1 MAEVKIK
8 DLIRK
13 LVFQNKHAEHE
24 YTEQM
29 ANIVFD
35 RNDTAIENAYTE
47 SEKIDT
53 KIKKINAA
61 LDKKDAKIKAT
72 ARDKKEMTAETFRAA
87 MQKLNKQKNIL
98 KELQQTTIREKM
110 DRGFPALDTEI
121 KKYACLRHLVWR
133 LVEVSDFPTTQHDD
147 GFLYADEDAFFN
159 SDTARNFREISDY
172 VDDVFGRPGIKM
184 ENEMAIE
191 RFIKNDAKDLG
202 LGIPEKITPQII
214 VDIHNALNV
223 KRAKE
228 AEKNQELSET
238 IAQSKI
244 GIKPIRDFGDG
255 FAMYRLMPDTEYYN
269 EHGVHRNLK
278 YESTQMGICIGDGS
292 QAYSKK
298 ILNEKENQYYT
309 LRVPDKNGQMIPHCT
324 IEVNGNIVTQVKGTA
339 NGPVNVKY
347 ITTVREFLRNDL
359 NCAFPGDE
367 NTTNKR
373 KIYDLKNIGFI
384 NDAHGKQVD
393 LFNLAPGTEL
403 AQISLDT
410 LKTRG
415 IKIENIKSVEEIRGS
430 GKISDSD
437 LEPITHLN
445 AKGIDLDS
453 ADLSNVTKLNFGNA
467 EYIYLSYAKGLHGKL
482 IAPNAKKINLEYV
495 DLSNVT
501 KLNLGNAENINLSYA
516 KGLHGE
522 LIAPNA
528 KKINLDYADLSNV
541 TKLNLGNAENINLY
555 SAKGLHDELDFT
567 KIAPNAK
574 KINLESADLSNV
586 TKLNL
591 GNVEYIY
598 LSSAKGLHGE
608 LDFTKIAPNAKEIN
622 LWSADLSNV
631 TKLDLG
637 NAENIHLYSAKGLHD
652 ELDFTK
658 IAPNAKKINLEA
670 ADLSN
675 VTGIKIKDP
684 KIIRGVD
691 VNTLQKLIIVGATN
705 KLNATEQQ
713 SNNKKIIVPKHPVH
727 S

>member
-1 MAEVKIK
+1 MFLTHRTFCDKIYNIKNKGKGFIVAEVKIK

-191 RFIKNDAKDLG
+191 RFIENDAKDLG

-278 YESTQMGICIGDGS
+278 YESTQMGICIGDEN

-347 ITTVREFLRNDL
+347 ITMVREFLRNDL

-373 KIYDLKNIGFI
+373 KIYDLQNIGFI
-384 NDAHGKQVD
+384 NDTHGKQVD

-403 AQISLDT
+403 AEISLDT

-415 IKIENIKSVEEIRGS
+415 IKIENIKSVKKIRAG
-430 GKISDSD
+430 GKIPDSD
-437 LEPITHLN
+437 LELITHLN
-445 AKGIDLDS
+445 AKIIVLES
-453 ADLSNVTKLNFGNA
+453 A
-467 EYIYLSYAKGLHGKL
+467 
-482 IAPNAKKINLEYV
+482 

-501 KLNLGNAENINLSYA
+501 KLNLGNAENIHLSDAKNLHDELDFTKIAPNAKEINLWYTDLSNVAKLNLGKAENINLTYA
-516 KGLHGE
+516 EGLHGE
-522 LIAPNA
+522 LDFTKIAPNA
-528 KKINLDYADLSNV
+528 KRINLWYADLSNV
-541 TKLNLGNAENINLY
+541 TKLNLGNAENINL
-555 SAKGLHDELDFT
+555 SH
-567 KIAPNAK
+567 
-574 KINLESADLSNV
+574 
-586 TKLNL
+586 
-591 GNVEYIY
+591 
-598 LSSAKGLHGE
+598 AKGLHGE
-608 LDFTKIAPNAKEIN
+608 LDFTKIAPNAKEIDLN
-622 LWSADLSNV
+622 SANLSNV
-631 TKLDLG
+631 TKLNLG
-637 NAENIHLYSAKGLHD
+637 NAENIDLYSAKGLHG

-658 IAPNAKKINLEA
+658 IAPNAKKIDLKY

-684 KIIRGVD
+684 KIIYGVD
-691 VNTLQKLIIVGATN
+691 EKTLQKLIIVGATN

-727 S
+727 Y

>member
-24 YTEQM
+24 YTEQI
-29 ANIVFD
+29 ANIVFA

-61 LDKKDAKIKAT
+61 LDKKDAKIKTT
-72 ARDKKEMTAETFRAA
+72 ARDKKEMAAETFRAA

-147 GFLYADEDAFFN
+147 GFLYTDEDAFFN

-191 RFIKNDAKDLG
+191 RFIENDAKDLG

-228 AEKNQELSET
+228 AEKNQELSEA

-255 FAMYRLMPDTEYYN
+255 FTMYRLMPDTEYYN

-278 YESTQMGICIGDGS
+278 YESTQMGICIGDKN

-309 LRVPDKNGQMIPHCT
+309 LRVPDKNGQMISHCT

-339 NGPVNVKY
+339 NGSVNVKY
-347 ITTVREFLRNDL
+347 ITMVREFLRNDL

-373 KIYDLKNIGFI
+373 KIYDLQNIGFI
-384 NDAHGKQVD
+384 NDVHGKQVD

-403 AQISLDT
+403 DQIDLDT

-415 IKIENIKSVEEIRGS
+415 IKIENIKSVKEIRGS

-437 LEPITHLN
+437 LELITHLN
-445 AKGIDLDS
+445 AK
-453 ADLSNVTKLNFGNA
+453 A
-467 EYIYLSYAKGLHGKL
+467 
-482 IAPNAKKINLEYV
+482 
-495 DLSNVT
+495 
-501 KLNLGNAENINLSYA
+501 
-516 KGLHGE
+516 
-522 LIAPNA
+522 
-528 KKINLDYADLSNV
+528 
-541 TKLNLGNAENINLY
+541 
-555 SAKGLHDELDFT
+555 
-567 KIAPNAK
+567 
-574 KINLESADLSNV
+574 INLESADLSNV

-591 GNVEYIY
+591 GNAEYIY
-598 LSSAKGLHGE
+598 LSNAKGLHGELGFTKIAPNAKEIHLDSADLSNVTKLNLGNAENIDLYSAKGLHGE
-608 LDFTKIAPNAKEIN
+608 LDFTKIALNAKTIN
-622 LWSADLSNV
+622 LNS
-631 TKLDLG
+631 
-637 NAENIHLYSAKGLHD
+637 
-652 ELDFTK
+652 
-658 IAPNAKKINLEA
+658 

-684 KIIRGVD
+684 KIICGVYER
-691 VNTLQKLIIVGATN
+691 TLQKLIIVGATN
-705 KLNATEQQ
+705 KQNIVEQE
-713 SNNKKIIVPKHPVH
+713 SNKKKMLPPQH
-727 S
+727 SLHN

>member
-1 MAEVKIK
+1 MFLTHRTFCDKIFPNKGKVFIVAKVKIK

-191 RFIKNDAKDLG
+191 RFIENDAKDLG

-278 YESTQMGICIGDGS
+278 YESTQMGICIGDES

-324 IEVNGNIVTQVKGTA
+324 IEVNGNIVAQVKGTA

-347 ITTVREFLRNDL
+347 ITMVREFLRNDL
-359 NCAFPGDE
+359 NCAFPGEE

-373 KIYDLKNIGFI
+373 KIYDLQNIGFI

-403 AQISLDT
+403 AEIDLDT

-415 IKIENIKSVEEIRGS
+415 IKTENIKSVEKIRAG
-430 GKISDSD
+430 GKISDCD
-437 LEPITHLN
+437 LELITHLN
-445 AKGIDLDS
+445 AKAINLES
-453 ADLSNVTKLNFGNA
+453 ADLSNVTKLDLGNA
-467 EYIYLSYAKGLHGKL
+467 EYIYLSNANGLPG
-482 IAPNAKKINLEYV
+482 
-495 DLSNVT
+495 
-501 KLNLGNAENINLSYA
+501 
-516 KGLHGE
+516 
-522 LIAPNA
+522 
-528 KKINLDYADLSNV
+528 
-541 TKLNLGNAENINLY
+541 
-555 SAKGLHDELDFT
+555 ELDFT
-567 KIAPNAK
+567 KIALNAK
-574 KINLESADLSNV
+574 AINLESADLSNV

-591 GNVEYIY
+591 GNAEYIY
-598 LSSAKGLHGE
+598 LSNAKGLHGE
-608 LDFTKIAPNAKEIN
+608 LDFTKIAPNAKEIH
-622 LWSADLSNV
+622 LDSADLSNV
-631 TKLDLG
+631 TKLNLG
-637 NAENIHLYSAKGLHD
+637 NAENIDLYSAKGLHG

-658 IAPNAKKINLEA
+658 IAPNAKAINLNS

-684 KIIRGVD
+684 KIICGVYER
-691 VNTLQKLIIVGATN
+691 TLQKLIIVGATN
-705 KLNATEQQ
+705 KQNIVEQE
-713 SNNKKIIVPKHPVH
+713 SNKKKMLPPQH
-727 S
+727 SLHN

>member
-110 DRGFPALDTEI
+110 DHGFPALDTEI

-191 RFIKNDAKDLG
+191 RFIENDAKDLG

-228 AEKNQELSET
+228 AKKNQELSET

-278 YESTQMGICIGDGS
+278 YESTQMGICIGDEN

-339 NGPVNVKY
+339 NGPVNGNY
-347 ITTVREFLRNDL
+347 ITMVREFLRNDL
-359 NCAFPGDE
+359 NCAFPDDE

-373 KIYDLKNIGFI
+373 KIYDLQNIGFI
-384 NDAHGKQVD
+384 NDVHGKQVD
-393 LFNLAPGTEL
+393 LFNLAPETEL

-415 IKIENIKSVEEIRGS
+415 IKIENIKSVKEIRGT

-437 LEPITHLN
+437 LELITHLN
-445 AKGIDLDS
+445 AKEINLDS
-453 ADLSNVTKLNFGNA
+453 ADLSNVTKLDLGNA
-467 EYIYLSYAKGLHGKL
+467 ENINLSSAKGLHSELIAPNAKEINLEYADLSNVTKLDLGNAENISLSYAKGLHGELDFTK
-482 IAPNAKKINLEYV
+482 IAPKAKEINLGFA

-501 KLNLGNAENINLSYA
+501 KLNLGNAENIDLYSA

-522 LIAPNA
+522 LDFTKIAPNA
-528 KKINLDYADLSNV
+528 KEINLDYADLSNV
-541 TKLNLGNAENINLY
+541 TKLNLGNAENINLSY
-555 SAKGLHDELDFT
+555 AEGGLHGEL
-567 KIAPNAK
+567 IAPNAK
-574 KINLESADLSNV
+574 KINLKFADLSNV
-586 TKLNL
+586 TKLDL
-591 GNVEYIY
+591 GNAENIN
-598 LSSAKGLHGE
+598 LFSAKGLHGE
-608 LDFTKIAPNAKEIN
+608 LDFTKIAPNAKVIN
-622 LWSADLSNV
+622 LRSADLSNV
-631 TKLDLG
+631 TG
-637 NAENIHLYSAKGLHD
+637 
-652 ELDFTK
+652 T
-658 IAPNAKKINLEA
+658 
-670 ADLSN
+670 
-675 VTGIKIKDP
+675 KIKDP
-684 KIIRGVD
+684 KIIHGVYERM
-691 VNTLQKLIIVGATN
+691 LI
-705 KLNATEQQ
+705 
-713 SNNKKIIVPKHPVH
+713 NNKKIIYCPKT
-727 S
+727 SRALLTKKRL